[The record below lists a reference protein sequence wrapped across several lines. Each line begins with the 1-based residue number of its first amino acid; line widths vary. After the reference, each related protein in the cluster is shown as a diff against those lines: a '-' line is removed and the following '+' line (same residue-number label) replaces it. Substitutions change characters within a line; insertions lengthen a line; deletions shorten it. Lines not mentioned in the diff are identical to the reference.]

1 VKSQRDK
8 QIFSAEFLIHF
19 IVLYR
24 YIDTFLCFHMSLRDI
39 LCLPI
44 AYPACSDERL
54 ANRTANGGL
63 KRNEDKVSN
72 DLLHSFV
79 VYFIRRNNADNSN
92 TCCVQTD
99 GAIYLLM
106 RRG

>member
-1 VKSQRDK
+1 MVSY
-8 QIFSAEFLIHF
+8 
-19 IVLYR
+19 VL
-24 YIDTFLCFHMSLRDI
+24 SDI

-44 AYPACSDERL
+44 TYPACSEERV

-63 KRNEDKVSN
+63 KRNENKVSN

-79 VYFIRRNNADNSN
+79 VYFIRYNNADNSN

-99 GAIYLLM
+99 GAIYLRM

>member
-1 VKSQRDK
+1 M
-8 QIFSAEFLIHF
+8 FSY
-19 IVLYR
+19 VL
-24 YIDTFLCFHMSLRDI
+24 SDI

-44 AYPACSDERL
+44 AYPACSEERL

-63 KRNEDKVSN
+63 KRNESKVSKVFN

-79 VYFIRRNNADNSN
+79 VYFIRYNNADNSN

>member
-1 VKSQRDK
+1 MVSY
-8 QIFSAEFLIHF
+8 
-19 IVLYR
+19 VL
-24 YIDTFLCFHMSLRDI
+24 SDI

-44 AYPACSDERL
+44 TYPACSEERV

-63 KRNEDKVSN
+63 KRNENKVSKG
-72 DLLHSFV
+72 LLHSFV
-79 VYFIRRNNADNSN
+79 VYFIRYNNADNSN

>member
-1 VKSQRDK
+1 MVSY
-8 QIFSAEFLIHF
+8 
-19 IVLYR
+19 VL
-24 YIDTFLCFHMSLRDI
+24 SDI

-44 AYPACSDERL
+44 TYPACSEERVV
-54 ANRTANGGL
+54 NRTANGGL
-63 KRNEDKVSN
+63 KRNENKVSN

-79 VYFIRRNNADNSN
+79 VYFIRYNNADNSN

-106 RRG
+106 RRR

>member
-1 VKSQRDK
+1 M
-8 QIFSAEFLIHF
+8 FSY
-19 IVLYR
+19 VL
-24 YIDTFLCFHMSLRDI
+24 SDI

-44 AYPACSDERL
+44 AYPACSEERV
-54 ANRTANGGL
+54 ANRIANGGL
-63 KRNEDKVSN
+63 KRNENKVSN

-79 VYFIRRNNADNSN
+79 VYFIRYNNADNSN